1 MKTAKLFNL
10 LRRAAAGDRIDRES
24 DVRDAIEK
32 KLRQSEFGDI
42 GAEGF
47 THRRQANDD
56 RPIVHRGC
64 PND

>member
-1 MKTAKLFNL
+1 LFQL
-10 LRRAAAGDRIDRES
+10 LRRAAAGDRLIDRPS
-24 DVRDAIEK
+24 DVKDAIEK

>member
-1 MKTAKLFNL
+1 MKTAKLFQL
-10 LRRAAAGDRIDRES
+10 LRRAAAGDRES